1 MRLFEWF
8 RIAFQGRKRL
18 VMATTA
24 KTKAAKAAA
33 RNQRVPSSS
42 RQTTGAIA
50 LLEADHREV
59 DGYFDAFEA
68 AKDNAEKKAIA
79 DKICLALKVH
89 TQIEEELFYPPAR
102 EATGDGDLLDEAL
115 VEHTGAKTL
124 IAQIESMLPG
134 QLLYDAKVKV
144 LAEQVRHHVQ
154 EEETELFP
162 EARETRLDLE
172 ALGAKLASR
181 KAELMQLLAPI
192 PVA

>member
-1 MRLFEWF
+1 
-8 RIAFQGRKRL
+8 
-18 VMATTA
+18 MASTA

-33 RNQRVPSSS
+33 RKTRRPSSS
-42 RQTTGAIA
+42 GAADAIA

-68 AKDNAEKKAIA
+68 ASDDAEKKLLA

-102 EATGDGDLLDEAL
+102 QETGDGDLLDEAL
-115 VEHTGAKTL
+115 VEHAGAKTL
-124 IAQIESMLPG
+124 IAQIEAMRPG
-134 QLLYDAKVKV
+134 QPLYDAKVKV
-144 LAEQVRHHVQ
+144 LGEQVRHHVE

-162 EARETRLDLE
+162 EVRNTAIDLE
-172 ALGAKLASR
+172 ALGAKLAARRSD
-181 KAELMQLLAPI
+181 LMEQLALV

>member
-1 MRLFEWF
+1 
-8 RIAFQGRKRL
+8 
-18 VMATTA
+18 MATKA

-33 RNQRVPSSS
+33 RKQSPA
-42 RQTTGAIA
+42 TEAGPFTDAIA

-59 DGYFDAFEA
+59 DSYFDAFQEA
-68 AKDNAEKKAIA
+68 TSDTDKKTLA

-124 IAQIESMLPG
+124 IAQIEAMMPG
-134 QLLYDAKVKV
+134 QPLYDAKVKV
-144 LAEQVRHHVQ
+144 LGEQVRHHVE

-162 EARETRLDLE
+162 EVRETKLDLD
-172 ALGAKLASR
+172 ALGAKLAAR
-181 KAELMQLLAPI
+181 KAELMSLLAPL